1 VARGAGVSSRQSFAS
16 IHVHMGNVGAP
27 KPMIELDPR
36 DRLPRFD
43 ERRFSPFAKIM
54 IAISTVLIVVALLGG
69 GFVYWFSQRPN
80 YSHVYAALGIA
91 SLPST
96 VELQPQVRNL
106 LDQLSREPCYR
117 DAIYDLADALLEA
130 GYPRE
135 TDTSLLSFAK
145 RCGGSDEILVRRYR
159 ALYRASDFSAAL
171 RLADDLVK
179 SDPADAQVRYW
190 RGNVYEDLKDFT
202 HALTDYINTV
212 QLMGAP
218 FTISVN
224 HYYDISRMYAAL
236 GRYCDAITPI
246 ETFISFNPAKNRSTQ
261 LSRLIAEYAEKANCD
276 AHYAMGTTRIARVP
290 FPGMIGVT
298 TLVAVINGTSG
309 NFLLDTGATYVAVT
323 TAFASKARL
332 SFEVGT
338 QLPIKTVG
346 GSAVADLA
354 YASTVAIGK
363 AEARGVP
370 VAVLRGASDPFG
382 DRLDGLLG
390 MSFLARFRLNMSE
403 STIELTA
410 LPRAAGV

>member
-1 VARGAGVSSRQSFAS
+1 MV
-16 IHVHMGNVGAP
+16 
-27 KPMIELDPR
+27 
-36 DRLPRFD
+36 
-43 ERRFSPFAKIM
+43 
-54 IAISTVLIVVALLGG
+54 AISAVLIVVALFGG
-69 GFVYWFSQRPN
+69 GLAYWLSQRAN

-117 DAIYDLADALLEA
+117 DAIYDLADTLLEA

-135 TDTSLLSFAK
+135 TDTTLISFAK
-145 RCGGSDEILVRRYR
+145 RCGDSDELLMRRYK
-159 ALYRASDFSAAL
+159 ALFRASDFSAAL
-171 RLADDLVK
+171 RVADDLVK

-190 RGNVYEDLKDFT
+190 RGNVYEELKDFSR
-202 HALTDYINTV
+202 ALTDYINTV

-261 LSRLIAEYAEKANCD
+261 LSKLIAEYAGKENCD
-276 AHYAMGTTRIARVP
+276 AHYAMGTTRVARVP
-290 FPGMIGVT
+290 FPGMIGLT
-298 TLVAVINGTSG
+298 KLVAVVNGISG
-309 NFLLDTGATYVAVT
+309 NFLVDTGATYVSVT

-332 SFEVGT
+332 SLESGT

-346 GSAVADLA
+346 GNAVADLA
-354 YASTVAIGK
+354 YATTVAVGK

-370 VAVLRGASDPFG
+370 VAVIRGTSDPFG

-390 MSFLARFRLNMSE
+390 MSYLARFRLNISE
-403 STIELTA
+403 SAIDLAA
-410 LPRAAGV
+410 LPLR